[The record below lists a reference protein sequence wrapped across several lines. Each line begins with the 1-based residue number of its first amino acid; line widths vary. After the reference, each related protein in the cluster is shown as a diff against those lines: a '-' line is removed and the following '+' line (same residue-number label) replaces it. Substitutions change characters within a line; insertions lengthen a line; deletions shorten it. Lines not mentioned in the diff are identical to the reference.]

1 MVQKSFHQGGVGTVK
16 PLVESIREIDTNQ
29 ETLRRRPYG
38 VIEATNGKFVKIQ
51 LRPWPKIASLME
63 AHWIQRM
70 KSRRHQND
78 VCRLFYNQPM
88 GHRNYLT
95 LAYVESSLNT
105 SLKTFYVALDTLNQI
120 AYLKRSDA
128 ILAEVTNS
136 RITDRFMTRRG
147 WERYMEH
154 KPGRHWIKRFY
165 GTYPESATSI
175 SNDTSCLANDT
186 PHSGSSGR
194 GG

>member
-1 MVQKSFHQGGVGTVK
+1 MK
-16 PLVESIREIDTNQ
+16 PFIETIRDVESNQ

-38 VIEATNGKFVKIQ
+38 IIEAAQGKLVKIQ
-51 LRPWPKIASLME
+51 LKPWPKIASLME

-70 KSRRHQND
+70 KTRRYQYD

-95 LAYVESSLNT
+95 LAYVESSFKT
-105 SLKTFYVALDTLNQI
+105 SLKTFYVTLDTLNQI

-136 RITDRFMTRRG
+136 RLTDRFMIRRG

-154 KPGRHWIKRFY
+154 KSQRNLPASRIQCPPLEVRIRFSLAAMALDSTDPEIKIEQNSEF
-165 GTYPESATSI
+165 G
-175 SNDTSCLANDT
+175 
-186 PHSGSSGR
+186 
-194 GG
+194 